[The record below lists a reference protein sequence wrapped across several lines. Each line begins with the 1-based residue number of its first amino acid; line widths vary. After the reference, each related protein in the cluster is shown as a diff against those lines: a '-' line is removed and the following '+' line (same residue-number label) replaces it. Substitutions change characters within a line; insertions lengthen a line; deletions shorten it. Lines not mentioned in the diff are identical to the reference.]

1 MRWYEGIWW
10 VVLFACF
17 LLYIAKHPENFARY
31 YGNKR
36 CNLMPFN
43 ISIFYG
49 NDSSAIAYQQ
59 AFFCGVFSFY
69 HPCYCCLSQRYL
81 TLRRLMSYIY
91 GAPILDVSRSH
102 TTTQHSR

>member
-17 LLYIAKHPENFARY
+17 LLYIAKHPENFTRY

-36 CNLMPFN
+36 GNLLPFN

-49 NDSSAIAYQQ
+49 KAVPRFPINRRFSM
-59 AFFCGVFSFY
+59 VFSAFIFLVIAAC
-69 HPCYCCLSQRYL
+69 HKDISEGRLS
-81 TLRRLMSYIY
+81 
-91 GAPILDVSRSH
+91 GAV
-102 TTTQHSR
+102 